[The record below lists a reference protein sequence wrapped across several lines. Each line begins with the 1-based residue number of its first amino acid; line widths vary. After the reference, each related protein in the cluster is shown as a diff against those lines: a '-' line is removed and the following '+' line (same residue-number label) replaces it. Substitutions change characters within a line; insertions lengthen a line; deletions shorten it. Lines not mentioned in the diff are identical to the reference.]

1 MLRPII
7 RSTRARPPPPTTLLL
22 QRGYVAAAT
31 PPSSSGS
38 GGKGRTIAACFGFG
52 FFTSLGFVL
61 ADQWRSSSSSN
72 PTTTTTVQCESA
84 STPASKST
92 ATATATAH
100 LASPTDD
107 PLIFNR
113 TIKDTEAETFTRQA
127 SKAISGVVEGVK
139 HAVGQDKYEPARV
152 NEYDDPQNPMRIRMS
167 TWVMALQD
175 HIVQGLEQLESSV
188 PPNTY
193 NSSPTAPTFHRDHW
207 LRPQGGEGSSCVLA
221 NGRVFEKAGVNVSV
235 VHGTLPPAAIRQMK
249 ADHKSLVTREEDRE
263 KNLPFFAAGI
273 SIVLHPWN
281 PHAPTV
287 HLNYRYFEVDPPST
301 PQAALDTTT
310 PGATKTAP
318 EQEPLAW
325 WFGGGSD
332 LTPSYLYPEDAEH
345 FHNTLKSS
353 ADAHHPAY
361 YPVWKKWCDK
371 YFYIPHRGESRGIG
385 GIFFDDLTSSSEIHV
400 GSSSSS
406 SAAAEAEETGEGIV
420 QQGKSILRQGVQVGE
435 NELERIRSKIESIL
449 PSAAQSS
456 SAARSPSS
464 TSVTKSTATD
474 NNPSADDIF
483 RLVQT
488 MSSSF
493 LDSYV
498 PIMHRRINMP
508 YTEEERRWQLLRRG
522 RYVEFN
528 LVHDRGT
535 KFGLFTPGA
544 RIESILM
551 SLPQTAR
558 WEYMSDMGAAGSGT
572 REEELLK
579 VLKSPVEW
587 ASV

>member
-1 MLRPII
+1 MLPRTILRTRVVRP
-7 RSTRARPPPPTTLLL
+7 STTLLR
-22 QRGYVAAAT
+22 RGYAT
-31 PPSSSGS
+31 PGSTSEPTPSSGS
-38 GGKGRTIAACFGFG
+38 SGKGKTLAACFGFG
-52 FFTSLGFVL
+52 FCTSLGFVL
-61 ADQWRSSSSSN
+61 AEQWRHTS
-72 PTTTTTVQCESA
+72 PPTVQCESPSSPTTA
-84 STPASKST
+84 NRTKPST
-92 ATATATAH
+92 H

-107 PLIFNR
+107 PLIFDR

-127 SKAISGVVEGVK
+127 SKAISGVVDGVK
-139 HAVGQDKYEPARV
+139 QKIGQVGRDAVNAQERYQPGRPK
-152 NEYDDPQNPMRIRMS
+152 EYDDPQNPMRIRMS

-249 ADHKSLVTREEDRE
+249 ADHKSLVTREEDKE
-263 KNLPFFAAGI
+263 KSLPFFAAGI

-301 PQAALDTTT
+301 PQSALDTTT
-310 PGATKTAP
+310 PGATTTDK
-318 EQEPLAW
+318 EPLAW

-353 ADAHHPAY
+353 ADAHHRAY

-385 GIFFDDLTSSSEIHV
+385 GIFFDDLTSTSEIHAV
-400 GSSSSS
+400 
-406 SAAAEAEETGEGIV
+406 SAEGEGV
-420 QQGKSILRQGVQVGE
+420 VEQGKSILRQGVQAGGD
-435 NELERIRSKIESIL
+435 ELEKLRSKIESIL
-449 PSAAQSS
+449 PSAAQ
-456 SAARSPSS
+456 PSIGAQS
-464 TSVTKSTATD
+464 TGTVDTTESE
-474 NNPSADDIF
+474 NPSADDIF

-572 REEELLK
+572 REEELMK